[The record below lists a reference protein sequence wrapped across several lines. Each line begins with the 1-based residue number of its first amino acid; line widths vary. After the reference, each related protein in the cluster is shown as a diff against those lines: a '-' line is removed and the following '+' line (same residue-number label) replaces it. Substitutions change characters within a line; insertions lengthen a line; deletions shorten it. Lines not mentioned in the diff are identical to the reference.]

1 MTDWLFVKTAKT
13 SEEMISSN
21 CIQMTSVFFF
31 FLQHYMKAV

>member
-21 CIQMTSVFFF
+21 CIQMTSLFF